1 MLCGKA
7 FSRGTSWRSLGAV
20 EFDRWPHP
28 LATLSVS
35 ADLGVTQLI
44 NFCVLIKDEY
54 VMKNLIH
61 FGLR

>member
-1 MLCGKA
+1 MTDA
-7 FSRGTSWRSLGAV
+7 VGAV

-54 VMKNLIH
+54 VMKNLTH
-61 FGLR
+61 FGLP